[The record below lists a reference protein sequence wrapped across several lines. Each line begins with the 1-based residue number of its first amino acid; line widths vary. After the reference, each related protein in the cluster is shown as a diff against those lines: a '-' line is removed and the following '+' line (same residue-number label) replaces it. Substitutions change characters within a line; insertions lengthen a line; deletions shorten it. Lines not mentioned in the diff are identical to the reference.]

1 MMTECD
7 VTIKSE
13 NEISATLSLPS
24 GSKEKYPA
32 IIMIHGSGPVDR
44 DENAKKLKINTFK
57 EMTALALEEGFATI
71 RYDKRGVGESKGD
84 YYRAGFFDFIEDAV
98 AVVNFV
104 KSHRSI
110 DENRIFLLGHSEG
123 CLVAPVIYDRVPVQG
138 MILLSPSA
146 EPLGETT
153 EWQREQMKRDMQTM
167 GGFQGWLLRLIKADQ
182 KLDKMNEKLTRKIKG
197 TDAPVIR
204 YNGQKIN
211 AKWNREHEHFD
222 VREYLTKVEC
232 PVLAITGLKDVQVK
246 SEQAEIV
253 CALVQGKCESH
264 ILPDV
269 THLLRKTV
277 VPDRFSSIMNDYKN
291 QVKQPIDP
299 EIMQLVS
306 DWLRKQ

>member
-1 MMTECD
+1 MVECD
-7 VTIKSE
+7 VIIESE
-13 NEISATLSLPS
+13 KQISATLSLPS
-24 GSKEKYPA
+24 GSGEQYPA
-32 IIMIHGSGPVDR
+32 VIMIHGSGPIDR
-44 DENAKKLKINTFK
+44 NENAKKLKMNTFK
-57 EMTALALEEGFATI
+57 EMAALSNEEGFATI

-84 YYRAGFFDFIEDAV
+84 YYKAGFFDFIEDAV

-123 CLVAPVIYDRVPVQG
+123 CLVAPVVHDRVPVQG

-153 EWQREQMKRDMQTM
+153 AWQREQMKRDMQTID
-167 GGFQGWLLRLIKADQ
+167 GFQGWLLRLIKADQ
-182 KLDKMNEKLTRKIKG
+182 KLDKMNEKLTEKIKG
-197 TDAPVIR
+197 TDADVIH

-222 VREYLTKVEC
+222 VREYLTKIDC
-232 PVLAITGLKDVQVK
+232 PVLTISGMKDVQVK
-246 SEQAEIV
+246 SEQAEVV
-253 CALVQGKCESH
+253 CNLVKGECESH

-269 THLLRKTV
+269 THLLRKTE

-299 EIMQLVS
+299 ELKQLVS
-306 DWLRKQ
+306 DWLRKH